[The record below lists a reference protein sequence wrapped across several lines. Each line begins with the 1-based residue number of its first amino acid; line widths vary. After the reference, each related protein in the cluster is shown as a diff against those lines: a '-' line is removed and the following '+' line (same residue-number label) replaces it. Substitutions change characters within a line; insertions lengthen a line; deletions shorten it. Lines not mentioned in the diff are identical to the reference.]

1 MTVTRKA
8 SIAGAGGGIAS
19 LFLPSPPDAPDTG
32 DEGLLNRLART
43 LGM

>member
-8 SIAGAGGGIAS
+8 SIAGAAGGIAS

-32 DEGLLNRLART
+32 DEGLLDSLART
-43 LGM
+43 PGM